1 MFNVSRS
8 DHIRG
13 CWCVLNVQAPAGNKI
28 MWWHNRCTLFLTNSL
43 SMSCMKILLEDFKT
57 KMHRKDVF
65 KPTIGNG
72 SLHKVSNSYGVKV
85 MNFTTSKSLVVK
97 STIFWCMQFINGRF
111 LIERC
116 VIRLIA
122 SSFIENYNQMN
133 MMRDILDGLCVIPL
147 FLVANLRRLVVNK
160 QHV

>member
-1 MFNVSRS
+1 
-8 DHIRG
+8 
-13 CWCVLNVQAPAGNKI
+13 
-28 MWWHNRCTLFLTNSL
+28 
-43 SMSCMKILLEDFKT
+43 
-57 KMHRKDVF
+57 
-65 KPTIGNG
+65 
-72 SLHKVSNSYGVKV
+72 
-85 MNFTTSKSLVVK
+85 
-97 STIFWCMQFINGRF
+97 MQFINGRF